1 MDTKQPASMRRSLSP
16 LQWLARLESLCLAN
30 ARNLPR
36 QENTEQEWVGIGFR
50 LGDMKLVAPLGEV
63 VEILTPPA
71 LSRVP
76 RTKPWVCGIANVRG
90 NLLPIMDLQ
99 GYLYDRPAHISR
111 RSRILVV
118 DHEGLY
124 SGLVVDAVLGLK
136 HFVDAQRCEELPG
149 GDERVRAY
157 LSHGFRTDE
166 EHWGVF
172 SMHLLAK
179 MPQFVQAAV

>member
-1 MDTKQPASMRRSLSP
+1 MSTPEEQNP
-16 LQWLARLESLCLAN
+16 LQWLAYLESLCLKN
-30 ARNLPR
+30 ARGLPQ
-36 QENTEQEWVGIGFR
+36 QELTEQEWVGIGFR
-50 LGDMKLVAPLGEV
+50 LGDLNLVAPLGEV
-63 VEILTPPA
+63 IEILTPPE

-99 GYLYDRPAHISR
+99 GYLHDRPAHMTR

-118 DHEGLY
+118 DYNGLY

-136 HFVDAQRCEELPG
+136 HFVDEQRCDELPG
-149 GDERVRAY
+149 DDARIQAY
-157 LSHGFRTDE
+157 MSHGFRVGE

-172 SMHLLAK
+172 SMHRLAET
-179 MPQFVQAAV
+179 PQFLQAAV